1 MTNRN
6 LHSVRCGRAMKS
18 TPTIAYQQQRATRT
32 RADILN
38 LAVDIASAEGLEG
51 VSIRRLA
58 AELTMSKTGIFA
70 HFGSKEELQLATVD
84 MARDIFLAQVF
95 EPARKHPRGVPR
107 LSALLNAWLSY
118 VERIVFPGGCFFAAA
133 SAEFDSRPGKVRDKI
148 GELTKIWLLALED
161 EVREAKRLNQLSK
174 KVDPRQLVFELH
186 AYVQE
191 ANWAFKLFDAKTSFA
206 RARSAIANRIAAGG
220 RAPSAR
226 VQGIAK
232 RHLSRR
238 RPSF

>member
-6 LHSVRCGRAMKS
+6 LRSAWCGRATKS
-18 TPTIAYQQQRATRT
+18 APAIVYQQQKAART
-32 RADILN
+32 RADILYRT
-38 LAVDIASAEGLEG
+38 VEIASAEGLEG

-58 AELTMSKTGIFA
+58 AELAMSKTGVFA

-95 EPARKHPRGVPR
+95 EPARESPRGVPR

-148 GELTKIWLLALED
+148 GELAKIWLLALED
-161 EVREAKRLNQLSK
+161 EVREAKRLNQFSR

-191 ANWAFKLFDAKTSFA
+191 ANWAFQLFDDKTSFA
-206 RARSAIANRIAAGG
+206 RARSAIANRIA
-220 RAPSAR
+220 SEEKSHS
-226 VQGIAK
+226 Q
-232 RHLSRR
+232 
-238 RPSF
+238 